1 MRLPTCLAS
10 LVVTSALALGA
21 SSAHAQLIDTAPIA
35 AEQTNSPSVNGGCFS
50 AKFETATQVFIT
62 RIDAELTPA
71 LINLEVKFVIWDVTG
86 APFVATE
93 TSEVTLPQLGRQ
105 WVQSP
110 ALAFNAVAGGKYVAC
125 AMVNGSATFVRDD
138 VAETKNQIKTLLQGG
153 VQTPYATPPATPMQN
168 QMFDARLRIHG
179 FILNDYDNDGDF
191 NENDNCP
198 FESNPGQEDADM
210 DGLGDACD
218 STTNDQDGDGDVDS
232 MDNCPFVDNPD
243 QTDTDGDGLGDL
255 CDPKNDLDDDDD
267 GVDNTTDNCPFHD
280 NPDQADVDMDGIG
293 DACDGANPGTDT
305 DTDGDGVDNEADNCD
320 SIANP
325 GQDDSDGD
333 GVGDACDLS
342 IVVDGSGC
350 STGGGAGGLALIL
363 LGLALVSRRRTR
375 S

>member
-1 MRLPTCLAS
+1 MRLSTCLAS
-10 LVVTSALALGA
+10 LVVTSAFALGA
-21 SSAHAQLIDTAPIA
+21 STAHAQLIDTAPA
-35 AEQTNSPSVNGGCFS
+35 NQTSQSVTAGGYS
-50 AKFETATQVFIT
+50 VKIETATQVFIT
-62 RIDAELTPA
+62 RIDAEIQPTLV
-71 LINLEVKFVIWDVTG
+71 NLNVKFVIWDVTTPPG
-86 APFVATE
+86 TLVLE

-110 ALAFNAVAGGKYVAC
+110 AIAFNAVAGGKYVL
-125 AMVNGSATFVRDD
+125 SALVDGQAGFFRDN
-138 VAETKNQIKTLLQGG
+138 VAENKNNIKTLLQAG
-153 VQTPYATPPATPMQN
+153 VQMGFDTPPPTPAQN
-168 QMFDARLRIHG
+168 QAFDARMRIHG

-198 FESNPGQEDADM
+198 FDSNPDQADADM

-243 QTDTDGDGLGDL
+243 QTDTDMDGLGDL

-293 DACDGANPGTDT
+293 DACDGSNPGTDD

-325 GQDDSDGD
+325 DQDDSDGD
-333 GVGDACDLS
+333 GVGDVCDLS

-350 STGGGAGGLALIL
+350 STSSSGAGGFALLI
-363 LGLALVSRRRTR
+363 LGLALVLRRRTR